1 MDYLATMVD
10 LQAII
15 VGTGCL
21 ALGFAYGR
29 HRRSNNRPKLAGL
42 LEKSNGVCSR
52 SIIVQPFPQQKHAM
66 TSTLPTPRM
75 RTVAFQNDRSQY
87 EESSPDEQDIASHKR
102 CTKRHLTEVV
112 DLLDRH
118 SSDMAELLG
127 TVVEEVLGS
136 PQQRSTVPS
145 MEKDQKQKSCKVD
158 MKKLGDLE
166 DLSRDEGEPWSHRS
180 LNQGFK
186 CINLVSS
193 ENEEFD
199 EQQASWKINRCERF
213 MVLSPRKVVEVGSV
227 EKESKCLGAL
237 ATPILANECSVQ
249 DVEFPQLDCS
259 GYTGGS
265 TEGTTDSNS
274 ECEVDT
280 ERETLAMGILLL
292 SEDSA
297 DSEAPLK
304 QAPVSCEKK
313 AETERNLLD
322 TEMITAS
329 SEVPLKQTPVSC
341 EKKAETEGNLMDTAV
356 MAASSE
362 APLKETHDPPP
373 DMEKMMQCER
383 SQPRCSPQS
392 EVTDQNFQSE
402 TPFCDLPIESV
413 QEAQGT
419 TSPSGWRQPT
429 ILSANDTGCRL
440 SFLDAKSLVLPS
452 FSDKKYC
459 TIRVKSVPR
468 F

>member
-1 MDYLATMVD
+1 MCNLR
-10 LQAII
+10 
-15 VGTGCL
+15 CL
-21 ALGFAYGR
+21 ARFCSFLHLIYDSR
-29 HRRSNNRPKLAGL
+29 EPKIFTVGLPKFLSCFGALHLLHLMIL
-42 LEKSNGVCSR
+42 LEVNQIWQWFFDVRSFYGACLSNVWGISMAGQTYC
-52 SIIVQPFPQQKHAM
+52 
-66 TSTLPTPRM
+66 L
-75 RTVAFQNDRSQY
+75 QY
-87 EESSPDEQDIASHKR
+87 INM
-102 CTKRHLTEVV
+102 CF
-112 DLLDRH
+112 LL
-118 SSDMAELLG
+118 L
-127 TVVEEVLGS
+127 
-136 PQQRSTVPS
+136 
-145 MEKDQKQKSCKVD
+145 QKQKSCKVD

-199 EQQASWKINRCERF
+199 EQQASWKINHCERF